1 MTSKA
6 LTPVTRNLGLGI
18 AMAALLVAMAASAQ
32 NSFDKAPIPPPAQP
46 VSQQP
51 PQAKAKPACPKAQAD
66 RWGGCRGKDY
76 NGPIGDWG
84 DPEYGDREGRI
95 YGYAAGETRYSE
107 FEKPI
112 P

>member
-1 MTSKA
+1 MKSNAFTHLS
-6 LTPVTRNLGLGI
+6 LGI

-32 NSFDKAPIPPPAQP
+32 NSFDKAPIPPQTRPASQLQTP
-46 VSQQP
+46 VPEKP
-51 PQAKAKPACPKAQAD
+51 PCPASRAD

-84 DPEYGDREGRI
+84 DPEYGDRLGRI
-95 YGYAAGETRYSE
+95 YGAAAGETAGSE
-107 FEKPI
+107 FAEPQ